1 MREKDF
7 VKKEWLKN
15 WVNIELTQLIR
26 SDRDAVRNQMDVYGD
41 AVTKLEK
48 VLLKLHEQKISQDT
62 RIEEDF
68 DRENQILQSE
78 NKAYIHEKQDI
89 EQELQRLDNDTK
101 QFTDEIARK

>member
-15 WVNIELTQLIR
+15 WVNIELTNLIR

-48 VLLKLHEQKISQDT
+48 VLLKLHEQKIAQET
-62 RIEEDF
+62 RI
-68 DRENQILQSE
+68 
-78 NKAYIHEKQDI
+78 
-89 EQELQRLDNDTK
+89 
-101 QFTDEIARK
+101 